1 MLGKVL
7 KYDLKSMG
15 KSLFPLYAGL
25 IIMAIALRIVSFI
38 TDNFTFLDFIYNIMF
53 VFFIILLVGGLF
65 YTFFV
70 AVIRYYKNLY
80 SDEGY
85 LTHTLP
91 VGSGSLLLSKVI
103 ASLIYM
109 IISAF
114 VSFVA
119 LIIVIDINEV
129 INILR
134 DAIEFMSMCFD
145 ISTPIIIT
153 FVVLLFVISY
163 INYMLMVY
171 AGISLGNMHSK
182 NKITFSVIY
191 TIVLYYV
198 SQVISLILLVILF
211 IVNPDIMSQ
220 LDKEIPDPEYFI
232 QIMTIGLGI
241 NLALSIVYYYICH
254 NRLKHLNLS

>member
-25 IIMAIALRIVSFI
+25 LVLALVLKVISFI
-38 TDNFTFLDFIYNIMF
+38 TDSVSVFSFIYNIMF
-53 VFFIILLVGGLF
+53 VFFIILVIGGLF

-70 AVIRYYKNLY
+70 AIMRYYKNLY

-91 VGSGSLLLSKVI
+91 VNSGNLLLSKVI
-103 ASLIYM
+103 ASLIFIVLSV
-109 IISAF
+109 IISF
-114 VSFVA
+114 ISV
-119 LIIVIDINEV
+119 IIVLGFNDVVNV
-129 INILR
+129 LNDGL
-134 DAIEFMSMCFD
+134 EFFSLCFD
-145 ISTPIIIT
+145 MSVFSIAMWAI
-153 FVVLLFVISY
+153 FFLLLSY
-163 INYMLMVY
+163 ICYVLMVY

-191 TIVLYYV
+191 TVVIYYIT
-198 SQVISLILLVILF
+198 QIIGIIMLGIIFLI
-211 IVNPDIMSQ
+211 NPDIMSQ
-220 LDKEIPDPEYFI
+220 LDQAIPDKQYFI
-232 QIMTIGLGI
+232 WVMSCGMVL
-241 NLALSIVYYYICH
+241 NIVLLFVCYFICH